1 MINRVTLIGRLTRDP
16 ELRTTSNGI
25 AVATFTLA
33 VDRNFTNSRGER
45 DADFINCV
53 VWRKPAEILCNYT
66 SKGSQIGIDG
76 RLQTRTYDDK
86 DGKRVYVTEVV
97 IEDFTFLDTRQDRE
111 NRQNN
116 AGGNNSYSNNNGAY
130 NSQPK
135 NSSSTANKPNNSANT
150 KKPADPFS
158 DSKDTVDI
166 SDDDLPF

>member
-116 AGGNNSYSNNNGAY
+116 AGGNNS
-130 NSQPK
+130 QPK

>member
-97 IEDFTFLDTRQDRE
+97 IEDFTFLNTRQDRE

-116 AGGNNSYSNNNGAY
+116 AGGNNSQAENY
-130 NSQPK
+130 
-135 NSSSTANKPNNSANT
+135 SSTANKPNNNANN

-158 DSKDTVDI
+158 GSKDTVDI